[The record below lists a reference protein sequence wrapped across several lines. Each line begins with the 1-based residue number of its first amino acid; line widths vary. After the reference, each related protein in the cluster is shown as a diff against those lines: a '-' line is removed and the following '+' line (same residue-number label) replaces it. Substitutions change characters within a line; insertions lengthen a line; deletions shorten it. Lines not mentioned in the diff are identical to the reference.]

1 MALLALWQSTPGGD
15 YGELAGAIQ
24 AYFNLTGVTK
34 VEQSAVDDIFN
45 AFMRDVATPERPFY
59 YHTSALALG

>member
-1 MALLALWQSTPGGD
+1 MDDKFADKLVRMVQALRD
-15 YGELAGAIQ
+15 
-24 AYFNLTGVTK
+24 
-34 VEQSAVDDIFN
+34 